1 MVASFYQCRN
11 RLFHFIKVYFCTGNH
26 ADISRQYVLQSL
38 QRSNLRIQFH
48 NLFFQLIDQILIA
61 LPALIGVILLVLL
74 WSGRLRSCQ
83 QVGKLVAF
91 SVSKSALLGY
101 LVLMIGSTLLL
112 LIAFA
117 VACIGVS
124 FFGSVAIGL
133 VALGMT
139 VFGILSFGTAL
150 YTRIGFGTAVVFLCI
165 TVCIFGGTTIARRLT
180 IFCLLSF
187 WNGGIGLRRNGRLL
201 L

>member
-1 MVASFYQCRN
+1 
-11 RLFHFIKVYFCTGNH
+11 
-26 ADISRQYVLQSL
+26 
-38 QRSNLRIQFH
+38 
-48 NLFFQLIDQILIA
+48 
-61 LPALIGVILLVLL
+61 
-74 WSGRLRSCQ
+74 
-83 QVGKLVAF
+83 
-91 SVSKSALLGY
+91 
-101 LVLMIGSTLLL
+101 MIGSTLLL

-117 VACIGVS
+117 VTCIGVS

-133 VALGMT
+133 VTLGMT

-150 YTRIGFGTAVVFLCI
+150 YTRISFGTAIVFLYV

>member
-1 MVASFYQCRN
+1 M
-11 RLFHFIKVYFCTGNH
+11 
-26 ADISRQYVLQSL
+26 
-38 QRSNLRIQFH
+38 QRSNLRIQFP
-48 NLFFQLIDQILIA
+48 NLFFQLIDQTLIA

-74 WSGRLRSCQ
+74 WSGHLRSCQ

-117 VACIGVS
+117 VTCISVS
-124 FFGSVAIGL
+124 FFGSVAIG
-133 VALGMT
+133 VVTLGMT

-150 YTRIGFGTAVVFLCI
+150 YTRIGFSTAVVFLYV

-180 IFCLLSF
+180 IFRLLSF
-187 WNGGIGLRRNGRLL
+187 WNGGIGLRWNGRLL